1 MKKLLLSLFF
11 VFISVVQ
18 NSFAQCDLDFTFTNT
33 GSNMTVFFTPTTA
46 NAMVTEM
53 GQGTI
58 GAFFLTDSDV
68 YFCTSSGEIT
78 GVQTSVG
85 VMGNDATTD
94 DQDGFYDNQ
103 EILWFYESNDGTV
116 YSLLLNPA
124 DDYITNAMSI
134 ISSST
139 FEVIDC
145 SSPDVSGCTDMTS
158 CNYNEF
164 AIVDDA
170 SCVYPVENFDC
181 DNNCI
186 VDCGGLDLSGCTDA
200 TAINY
205 NELATDDDGSCEYET
220 TECILP
226 NSFVLNTGTN
236 MTLMLTPDFI
246 TSLNV
251 EDLEAYIVAI
261 TDEGLVVG
269 SALVH
274 EDELA
279 GGQVAMPLW
288 GDDATTENSI
298 DGAVS
303 GENINLQLVNG
314 GSLYTIEMSSTIT
327 FTANS
332 ISAQVLP
339 VNPEFSC
346 SGAISSIMGCTNDI
360 ACNYNSEAT
369 EDDDSCVF
377 EEYGYNCNGVCNF
390 DTDNDGI
397 CDENEVLGCTAESA
411 TNYNYLATD
420 DDDSCEYPEPV
431 EGCLDSEANNYN
443 ELANIEDGSCLY
455 GIGGCTY
462 PEASNY
468 NMDAT
473 YEDESCTFDT
483 PFIYVSNPIDGAL
496 LTTPTVSFNYEV
508 LNTIIS
514 TDSLA
519 GHLKYSVDGGA
530 YGSIFDQSGEIS
542 QDFDFGEHTIQFILY
557 DNVSGNSQPLS
568 PLVQTIIN
576 FSVGLE
582 GCMNPLAGNYN
593 LNAIIDNGTCIPNA
607 DLEFDNTN
615 TGSNHTLM
623 ILMSQIG
630 SINVNGLLSQ
640 PGDLLGVFYENDGLF
655 LGAGYNTIV
664 QGNMQIAAW
673 GDDSTTDEQD
683 GFIEGQSFVWAIQ
696 YAETGNSVY
705 LEAIYATGS
714 SVYTTN
720 GLSSIIG
727 FDVVEFVDIEGCTNS
742 DYVEYNPFADIEDG
756 SCLTLKVHGCT
767 EQSYLEY
774 WSYDSENLTIELLD
788 VIANTNDGSCVT
800 SIEEGCTDLNYLE
813 YCSDCNV
820 SNNTMC
826 YVAAIPGCTDPLAL
840 NFDTIANSNDGTC
853 EYNLCINIDVTNFQI
868 ITSSTQNIPVLSY
881 DIINSSS
888 EEVSLPILTLILDTN
903 EDFEISTSFIS
914 TAQINPGDT
923 VNVEAIITNDI
934 TTLSDYYVNI
944 SGYVL
949 MQGQSFDSGEV
960 SCDLAFTEEF
970 VSTIH
975 VGCSTLTAYNYDPMA
990 TVNDGSCIDSLQT
1003 YISNFNPDC
1012 SYEYG
1017 SASLFVS
1024 GGIAPYTSAST
1035 YTHYSPLGIPT
1046 ILDVNVDVNG
1056 TIHMSGL
1063 AAGDYSVE
1071 IQDSS
1076 DIIEIFEFT
1085 IVMPDELIVEA
1096 AVNTS
1101 NLLTSSVIQGNAVF
1115 YHWLFEGET
1124 IEGSNNSTHY
1134 PTEVGQYQVYVENS
1148 NGCGAYSENVDLN
1161 TVGINELDE
1170 TNFSLYPNPVNTT
1183 LNIRM
1188 TPLSS
1193 SATIAITDV
1202 LGQDIFNITLDTTL
1216 NPDEIKIELSDL
1228 PNGMYFVVVESN
1240 SKQIVKRFIKN

>member
-327 FTANS
+327 FTENS

-640 PGDLLGVFYENDGLF
+640 PLCSFFFLF
-655 LGAGYNTIV
+655 ILK
-664 QGNMQIAAW
+664 
-673 GDDSTTDEQD
+673 SK
-683 GFIEGQSFVWAIQ
+683 F
-696 YAETGNSVY
+696 SV
-705 LEAIYATGS
+705 
-714 SVYTTN
+714 
-720 GLSSIIG
+720 
-727 FDVVEFVDIEGCTNS
+727 
-742 DYVEYNPFADIEDG
+742 
-756 SCLTLKVHGCT
+756 
-767 EQSYLEY
+767 
-774 WSYDSENLTIELLD
+774 
-788 VIANTNDGSCVT
+788 
-800 SIEEGCTDLNYLE
+800 
-813 YCSDCNV
+813 
-820 SNNTMC
+820 
-826 YVAAIPGCTDPLAL
+826 
-840 NFDTIANSNDGTC
+840 
-853 EYNLCINIDVTNFQI
+853 
-868 ITSSTQNIPVLSY
+868 
-881 DIINSSS
+881 
-888 EEVSLPILTLILDTN
+888 
-903 EDFEISTSFIS
+903 
-914 TAQINPGDT
+914 
-923 VNVEAIITNDI
+923 
-934 TTLSDYYVNI
+934 
-944 SGYVL
+944 
-949 MQGQSFDSGEV
+949 
-960 SCDLAFTEEF
+960 
-970 VSTIH
+970 
-975 VGCSTLTAYNYDPMA
+975 
-990 TVNDGSCIDSLQT
+990 
-1003 YISNFNPDC
+1003 
-1012 SYEYG
+1012 
-1017 SASLFVS
+1017 
-1024 GGIAPYTSAST
+1024 
-1035 YTHYSPLGIPT
+1035 
-1046 ILDVNVDVNG
+1046 
-1056 TIHMSGL
+1056 
-1063 AAGDYSVE
+1063 
-1071 IQDSS
+1071 
-1076 DIIEIFEFT
+1076 
-1085 IVMPDELIVEA
+1085 
-1096 AVNTS
+1096 
-1101 NLLTSSVIQGNAVF
+1101 
-1115 YHWLFEGET
+1115 
-1124 IEGSNNSTHY
+1124 
-1134 PTEVGQYQVYVENS
+1134 
-1148 NGCGAYSENVDLN
+1148 
-1161 TVGINELDE
+1161 
-1170 TNFSLYPNPVNTT
+1170 
-1183 LNIRM
+1183 R
-1188 TPLSS
+1188 
-1193 SATIAITDV
+1193 
-1202 LGQDIFNITLDTTL
+1202 
-1216 NPDEIKIELSDL
+1216 
-1228 PNGMYFVVVESN
+1228 
-1240 SKQIVKRFIKN
+1240 